1 MKITYDSE
9 VDAVYIR
16 LIDEPTQ
23 VTTQRLSE
31 DIAINYAPD
40 GRIVGMEILDAS
52 RYVSSP
58 GTTPHLVVQNLTTV
72 AT

>member
-23 VTTQRLSE
+23 VTTQRLTE

-52 RYVSSP
+52 QYVSSP
-58 GTTPHLVVQNLTTV
+58 GTTPQLVVQNLTTI
-72 AT
+72 TT